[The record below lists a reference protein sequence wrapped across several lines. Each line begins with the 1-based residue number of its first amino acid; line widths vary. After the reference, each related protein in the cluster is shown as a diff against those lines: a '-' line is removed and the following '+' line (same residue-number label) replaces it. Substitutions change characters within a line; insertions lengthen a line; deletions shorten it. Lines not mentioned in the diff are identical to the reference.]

1 MNRSSGPAL
10 PFYSYFLGLILV
22 ALVDHMVSGIR
33 LRWGCESRSNGF
45 SGVSKTDH
53 HRGSVMKNRAAGAYY
68 SAASDANSGSNED
81 ISSDPGFGFDHDRHR
96 EDIKRRNR
104 EVV

>member
-1 MNRSSGPAL
+1 
-10 PFYSYFLGLILV
+10 
-22 ALVDHMVSGIR
+22 
-33 LRWGCESRSNGF
+33 
-45 SGVSKTDH
+45 
-53 HRGSVMKNRAAGAYY
+53 MKNRAAGAYY